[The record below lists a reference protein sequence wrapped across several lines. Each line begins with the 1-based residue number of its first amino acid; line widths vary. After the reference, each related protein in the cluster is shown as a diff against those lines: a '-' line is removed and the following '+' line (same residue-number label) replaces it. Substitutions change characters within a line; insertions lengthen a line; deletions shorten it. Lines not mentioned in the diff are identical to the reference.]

1 MHEGCGGCGEGS
13 IELKRS
19 GGVLRDLVGYQDVTW
34 WGIKRPCGVSRR
46 DHAGATCSV
55 CAAVGTKDITTLTSQ
70 VLKGSH
76 DSVRSTHYQGTAM

>member
-13 IELKRS
+13 IELKRP
-19 GGVLRDLVGYQDVTW
+19 G
-34 WGIKRPCGVSRR
+34 GVSRR

-55 CAAVGTKDITTLTSQ
+55 CAAVGTKDITTLTTQ

-76 DSVRSTHYQGTAM
+76 DSVRSTHHQGTV